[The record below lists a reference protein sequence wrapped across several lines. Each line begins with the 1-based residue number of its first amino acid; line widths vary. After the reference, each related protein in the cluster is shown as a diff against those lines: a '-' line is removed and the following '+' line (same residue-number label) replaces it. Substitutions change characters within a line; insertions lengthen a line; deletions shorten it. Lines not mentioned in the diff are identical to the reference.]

1 LEIPTYLRRQ
11 SSLPSRV
18 EASVCTEFN

>member
-1 LEIPTYLRRQ
+1 EIPTYLRRQ